1 MDREQALHTFWSS
14 FGLPAY
20 DSSTVPDDAPLP
32 RITYEVQVNGWGEI
46 TMLFG
51 SIWMK
56 STGWKEI
63 TAIAD
68 KIDSR
73 LSEGGQTI
81 RYDDGMLWIKK
92 GSPFLQRMSDPD
104 DTIRRILVNIE
115 VEYLEGKR

>member
-1 MDREQALHTFWSS
+1 MDRERALHKFWSS
-14 FGLPAY
+14 FGVPAY

-46 TMLFG
+46 TLIYG

-63 TAIAD
+63 TSVAD

-92 GSPFLQRMSDPD
+92 GSPFMQRMSDPD